1 MQQNPLCVHLQCTKK
16 NNHHPYPPRLDYLMV
31 AVQTALHLDQL
42 LEVILRGKTKVD
54 ISNVHGE
61 FDQHANRRWCRR
73 LIACW
78 LSPLVS

>member
-1 MQQNPLCVHLQCTKK
+1 MYIYNAQT
-16 NNHHPYPPRLDYLMV
+16 YPPRLDYLMV

-61 FDQHANRRWCRR
+61 FANRM
-73 LIACW
+73 
-78 LSPLVS
+78 VV

>member
-1 MQQNPLCVHLQCTKK
+1 MYIYNTQK

-54 ISNVHGE
+54 ISNMHGE
-61 FDQHANRRWCRR
+61 FYQHANRRKCRR